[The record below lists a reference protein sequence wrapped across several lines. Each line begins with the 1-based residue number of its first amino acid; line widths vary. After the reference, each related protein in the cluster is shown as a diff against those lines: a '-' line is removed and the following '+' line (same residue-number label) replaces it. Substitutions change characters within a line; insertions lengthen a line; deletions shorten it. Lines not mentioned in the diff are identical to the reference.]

1 MEPAKLNVAVYTRP
15 GHLVPSSSCT
25 PGARYLTTSS
35 VARSKDEE
43 PVMDQAAM
51 SKKVDPM
58 EAAMKKSADEMAK
71 KAMEKKKK
79 EGGKKDAAER
89 SSAEKAASEKAAAEK
104 AAAKKA
110 AAEKA
115 AAEKA
120 AAEKAAAE
128 KAAAEKAAAEK
139 AAAEKAAAE
148 KAAAEKAAAEKAAA
162 EKAAAEK
169 AAAEEAAAIA
179 NMKDPIQEL
188 FLVSIRAYEQ
198 SGGLEH
204 ADSTTQAELQSELE
218 RVARQFGGTGGDMT
232 VFPEF
237 TFTDPTLDPINI
249 SQ

>member
-1 MEPAKLNVAVYTRP
+1 MGSLVMGSQVLTHTDTQGTQDMSGVLTMARPGWRSALICIHRTVYMEPAKLNVAVYTRP

-71 KAMEKKKK
+71 KAIKKKKK

-128 KAAAEKAAAEK
+128 KAAADKAAAEK
-139 AAAEKAAAE
+139 AAAVKAAAE
-148 KAAAEKAAAEKAAA
+148 KAAA
-162 EKAAAEK
+162 
-169 AAAEEAAAIA
+169 
-179 NMKDPIQEL
+179 
-188 FLVSIRAYEQ
+188 
-198 SGGLEH
+198 
-204 ADSTTQAELQSELE
+204 
-218 RVARQFGGTGGDMT
+218 
-232 VFPEF
+232 
-237 TFTDPTLDPINI
+237 
-249 SQ
+249 

>member
-1 MEPAKLNVAVYTRP
+1 MESAKLNIPVYTRP
-15 GHLVPSSSCT
+15 GHLIPSSSCT
-25 PGARYLTTSS
+25 APTSSYISTSS
-35 VARSKDEE
+35 VVRSKDEE

-79 EGGKKDAAER
+79 DGGKKAAE
-89 SSAEKAASEKAAAEK
+89 EKAAAEK
-104 AAAKKA
+104 AAAA
-110 AAEKA
+110 AKKA